1 MLVKSHTFWLSQVSA
16 MSLMETLEAICMEV
30 IQKMWALLMYE
41 AFKLVWL
48 LDLFDVSRRL
58 KEEEY

>member
-1 MLVKSHTFWLSQVSA
+1 

>member
-16 MSLMETLEAICMEV
+16 MSLMETLEAIRMEV